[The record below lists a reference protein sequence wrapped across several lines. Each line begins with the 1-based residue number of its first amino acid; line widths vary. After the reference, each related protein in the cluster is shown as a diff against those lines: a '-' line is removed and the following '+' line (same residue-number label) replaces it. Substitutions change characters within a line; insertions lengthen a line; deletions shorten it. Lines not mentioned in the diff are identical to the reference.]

1 MDERKRLDEYL
12 GQAYRR
18 DVLRESV
25 EVAMPDIGP
34 ELVDREIERI
44 DALQLG
50 AHLANRDFA
59 SYQNRRAL
67 IALKEVLDG
76 QRGQTSAA
84 RAESAAGGN

>member
-25 EVAMPDIGP
+25 EVAMPEIDP
-34 ELVDREIERI
+34 ELIDREIERI
-44 DALQLG
+44 DALKLG
-50 AHLANRDFA
+50 AHLVNRDFA

-67 IALKEVLDG
+67 VALKEVLDG
-76 QRGQTSAA
+76 R
-84 RAESAAGGN
+84 RAETAGVEDPSGGN